1 MERKDPYMKKNNK
14 VVALLGVTALLI
26 TVMVAAAFWAFGQI
40 KISAQARKNT
50 FIAMDSANKVLS
62 ALVDAETGQRGYLL
76 TGDEAFLEPYLAA
89 KDGIDIRLEELHK
102 FNLSSE
108 AHKRLDALAPLV
120 AGKLENLANGIE
132 LRRTHRAAAALAEVR
147 GSQGKALMEAIRAE
161 MDAFIRLA
169 AAGLAQH
176 DAEFRF
182 KMRLLLGIIIA
193 SSLFILLPM
202 ISSYYYIERE
212 IQQRLKDLLLIETQD
227 LLEVQQEMNK
237 QLQQTNTTL
246 QISEEKFAV
255 TLRSIGDAV
264 LATDAEGLVTLLNPL
279 AERLTGWT
287 HAQAAGRPVED
298 VFHIIDENTR
308 QLSRSPVRETLAN
321 RVAPVMDRHTI
332 LLSRDGAECAI
343 ADSCAPIRNRDGGLV
358 GAVMVFRDVS
368 ERKEIETG
376 LEKTREALEVI
387 KKTANEAS
395 EYADSIINTVR
406 EPLISLD
413 QDLRVV
419 SASRSFYEVFK
430 VHPGETVG
438 QLIYDLGNK
447 QWDIP
452 KLRELLETIL
462 PQKATFDNYE
472 VEHDFADIGRR
483 IMLLNARQIQRASG
497 KELIIL
503 LAIEDIT
510 ARREIEDGLEKARK
524 ELASTKISEDAER
537 EYSESL
543 INTVREP
550 LIALDQDLRVV
561 SVSRSFYEFF
571 KVKPEE
577 TVGQLIYDLGNKQ
590 WDIPKLRELLET
602 ILPQKATFD
611 NYEVEHDF
619 ADVGRR
625 IMLLN
630 ARQIQR
636 ASGKERIILL
646 AIEDITA
653 RREIEDGLEKARK
666 ELASTKISEDAAREY
681 SDSIINTVREPL
693 IALDQDLRVVS
704 VSRSFYEFFKVKPE
718 ETIGQLIYDLGN
730 KQWNIPKLRELLET
744 ILPQEA
750 TFDNYEVEHD
760 FADIG
765 RRIMLL
771 NARQIQRASGK
782 ERIILLAIEDITER
796 REIEDGLEKA
806 RKELA
811 ATKISEDAAHEYSDS
826 IINTVR
832 EPLIS
837 LDQNLRVVSA
847 SRSFYEVFK
856 VNPKETVGQLIY
868 DLGNKQWNIPKLREL
883 LETILPQEATFD
895 NYEVEHDF
903 ADIGRR
909 IMLLNAR
916 QIQRASGKERIILLA
931 IEDITERREI
941 EDGLEKAR
949 KELAATKISEDAT
962 REYAESLINTVREPL
977 IAMDQDLRVVSVSRS
992 FYEFFK
998 VKPEETVG
1006 QLIYDLGN
1014 KQWDIP
1020 RLRELLET
1028 ILPQETT
1035 FDNYEVEHDFADVGR
1050 RIMLLNARQIQRASG
1065 KERIILLAIEDI
1077 TERRE
1082 FENGLEKARK
1092 ELAATKISEDAAR
1105 EYSDS
1110 IINTVREPLISLDQ
1124 DLRVVSASR
1133 SFYEVFKV
1141 NPEETVG
1148 HLIYDLGN
1156 KQWDIPKLRELLETI
1171 LPLKATF
1178 DDYEVEHDFADIGR
1192 RIMLLNA
1199 RQIQRA
1205 SGKERIILLS
1215 IEDITERRE
1224 IEDGLEKARK
1234 ELASTKIS
1242 EDAAREYSDSII
1254 NTVREPLISL
1264 DQDLRVV
1271 SASRSFYEVFKVNP
1285 KETVG
1290 QLIYDLGNKQW
1301 DIPKLRELLET
1312 ILPQETTF
1320 DNYQVEHDFTA
1331 IGRRIMLL
1339 NARQIQRASGKE
1351 RIILLSIED
1360 ITARRQFETEL
1371 RQAKEAAEVANRS
1384 KSAFLANMSHEIRTP
1399 MNAILGFSQLLRRD
1413 PEATPKQR
1421 QQIETINR
1429 SGEHLLALINDILEM
1444 AKAEA
1449 GRTTL
1454 NPSAFD
1460 LHALID
1466 DVEKMLQ
1473 QRAEDKGLRLEV
1485 QRSGDLPRSVQAD
1498 EGKLRQILLNLLS
1511 NAVKFT
1517 MKGAVILRVGAKP
1530 GVEQEFQ
1537 LTAEVEDTGPG
1548 IAPQELGR
1556 LFHPFEQAKAGKSG
1570 GTGTGLGLAISRGY
1584 ARLMGGDITVK
1595 SVPDQ
1600 GSIFSFNISLKRVS
1614 SAATA
1619 GKLQPRQVKGLK
1631 PGQPRYKVLVV
1642 DDKEDNREFL
1652 GQLLGP
1658 AGFDVLEAVN
1668 GEEALKKFEDW
1679 QPQIILM
1686 DLRMPVMD
1694 GFEAIRRIRAL
1705 PGGKEVEII
1714 AVTASI
1720 FGEINR
1726 DALGAGADALILKP
1740 FREAELFAKMG
1751 NLLGAEYVY
1760 EETGPAAIPA
1770 AGPVTGPDR
1779 APAPGLPPDL
1789 YAQLR
1794 EAAINGDFHL
1804 LLELTGRVEVLDKAL
1819 AGALRALAAKFDTQS
1834 ILNLLKQDHAPAG
1847 NTPAPQDAPPIPV
1860 KEKENVT
1867 GRNRGDVRK

>member
-1 MERKDPYMKKNNK
+1 MKNNNK
-14 VVALLGVTALLI
+14 LAVLLVGSALLAA
-26 TVMVAAAFWAFGQI
+26 VAAAGAFWTFSQI
-40 KISAQARKNT
+40 SKEADARKQT
-50 FIAMDSANKVLS
+50 FLVIDRANKVLS
-62 ALVDAETGQRGYLL
+62 DLVDAETGQRGYLL
-76 TGDEAFLEPYLAA
+76 TGDEDFLQPYIAVR
-89 KDGIDIRLEELHK
+89 DGIKGELENLRRLKLT
-102 FNLSSE
+102 SD
-108 AHKRLDALAPLV
+108 AHKHLDALAPLV
-120 AGKLENLANGIE
+120 AAKLADLSSSIE
-132 LRRTHRAAAALAEVR
+132 TRRKHGTPAALAALR
-147 GSQGKALMEAIRAE
+147 GRQAKQLMDSIRAE
-161 MDAFIRLA
+161 VSGFIGLA
-169 AAGLAQH
+169 AAGVAQH
-176 DAEFRF
+176 DEEFQRN
-182 KMRLLLGIIIA
+182 MRLLFGLIVLA
-193 SSLFILLPM
+193 SLFMLALAF
-202 ISSYYYIERE
+202 SAFYFLDKET
-212 IQQRLKDLLLIETQD
+212 QQRLKDLVHLETQR
-227 LLEVQQEMNK
+227 LLALQEDINK
-237 QLQQTNTTL
+237 RLQKANATL
-246 QISEEKFAV
+246 QISEERFSV

-264 LATDAEGLVTLLNPL
+264 MATDAEGRVTLLNPL
-279 AERLTGWT
+279 AEQLTGWT
-287 HAQAAGRPVED
+287 QAEAAGRPVEE
-298 VFHIIDENTR
+298 VFRIINEKTR
-308 QLSRSPVRETLAN
+308 LISANPVTETLEKGTM
-321 RVAPVMDRHTI
+321 PVMDAHTI
-332 LLSRDGAECAI
+332 LVARAGAERDI
-343 ADSCAPIRNRDGGLV
+343 ADSCAPIRGSDGLMV
-358 GAVMVFRDVS
+358 GAVMVFRDVT
-368 ERKEIETG
+368 EKREIETG
-376 LEKTREALEVI
+376 LEKTRKDLETI
-387 KKTANEAS
+387 KKTADESS

-430 VHPGETVG
+430 VNPKETVG
-438 QLIYDLGNK
+438 KLIYDLGNK

-472 VEHDFADIGRR
+472 VEHDFAGIGRR
-483 IMLLNARQIQRASG
+483 IMLLNARQIQRVLG
-497 KELIIL
+497 KERIIL

-510 ARREIEDGLEKARK
+510 ARREIEDGLENARK
-524 ELASTKISEDAER
+524 ELAATKISEDAAR
-537 EYSESL
+537 EYAESL

-571 KVKPEE
+571 KVNPEE

-619 ADVGRR
+619 AGIGRRIMLLNARQIQRVLGKERIILLSIEDITARREFENGLEKARKELAATKISEDATREYSDSIINTVREPLISLDQDLRVVSASRSFYEVFKVNPEETVGQLIYDLGNKQWNIPKLRELLETILPQETTFDDYEVEHDFAEIGRR

-636 ASGKERIILL
+636 AFGKERIILL
-646 AIEDITA
+646 AIEDITE

-666 ELASTKISEDAAREY
+666 ELAATKIAEDAAREY

-693 IALDQDLRVVS
+693 ISLDQDLRVVS
-704 VSRSFYEFFKVKPE
+704 ASRSFYEVFKVNPKD
-718 ETIGQLIYDLGN
+718 TVGKLIYDLGN
-730 KQWNIPKLRELLET
+730 KQWDIPKLRELLET

-782 ERIILLAIEDITER
+782 ERVILLAIEDITER

-811 ATKISEDAAHEYSDS
+811 ATKISEDAAREYSDS

-837 LDQNLRVVSA
+837 LDQDLRVVSA

-856 VNPKETVGQLIY
+856 VNPEETVGQLIY
-868 DLGNKQWNIPKLREL
+868 DLGNKQWDIPKLREL
-883 LETILPQEATFD
+883 LETILPQKATFD
-895 NYEVEHDF
+895 DYEVEHDF

-916 QIQRASGKERIILLA
+916 QIQRASGKERIILLS

-941 EDGLEKAR
+941 
-949 KELAATKISEDAT
+949 
-962 REYAESLINTVREPL
+962 
-977 IAMDQDLRVVSVSRS
+977 
-992 FYEFFK
+992 
-998 VKPEETVG
+998 
-1006 QLIYDLGN
+1006 
-1014 KQWDIP
+1014 
-1020 RLRELLET
+1020 
-1028 ILPQETT
+1028 
-1035 FDNYEVEHDFADVGR
+1035 
-1050 RIMLLNARQIQRASG
+1050 
-1065 KERIILLAIEDI
+1065 
-1077 TERRE
+1077 
-1082 FENGLEKARK
+1082 ENGLEKARK

-1148 HLIYDLGN
+1148 
-1156 KQWDIPKLRELLETI
+1156 
-1171 LPLKATF
+1171 
-1178 DDYEVEHDFADIGR
+1178 
-1192 RIMLLNA
+1192 
-1199 RQIQRA
+1199 
-1205 SGKERIILLS
+1205 
-1215 IEDITERRE
+1215 
-1224 IEDGLEKARK
+1224 
-1234 ELASTKIS
+1234 
-1242 EDAAREYSDSII
+1242 
-1254 NTVREPLISL
+1254 
-1264 DQDLRVV
+1264 
-1271 SASRSFYEVFKVNP
+1271 
-1285 KETVG
+1285 

-1312 ILPQETTF
+1312 ILPQKATF
-1320 DNYQVEHDFTA
+1320 DNYEVEHDFA
-1331 IGRRIMLL
+1331 DIGRRIMLL
-1339 NARQIQRASGKE
+1339 NARQIQRVLGKE

-1360 ITARRQFETEL
+1360 ITARRRFETEL

-1466 DVEKMLQ
+1466 DVEKMLR
-1473 QRAEDKGLRLEV
+1473 QRAEDKGLRLQV
-1485 QRSGDLPRSVQAD
+1485 QRGAELPRSVLAD

-1511 NAVKFT
+1511 NALKFT
-1517 MKGAVILRVGAKP
+1517 QKGEVTLRVRAKP
-1530 GVEQEFQ
+1530 GAGPGFR
-1537 LTAEVEDTGPG
+1537 LIAEIEDTGSG
-1548 IAPQELGR
+1548 IEPQELAR
-1556 LFHPFEQAKAGKSG
+1556 LFHPFEQAQAGRMG

-1595 SVPDQ
+1595 SLPGQ
-1600 GSIFSFNISLKRVS
+1600 GSVFSFEVAMKETS
-1614 SAATA
+1614 SAAA
-1619 GKLQPRQVKGLK
+1619 VGKVQPRQVKALK
-1631 PGQPRYKVLVV
+1631 PGQEHYKVLVV

-1652 GQLLGP
+1652 DQLLGP
-1658 AGFDVLEAVN
+1658 AGFTVRMAVN
-1668 GEEALKKFEDW
+1668 GEEAIKEFEAW
-1679 QPQIILM
+1679 LPQIILM

-1694 GFEAIRRIRAL
+1694 GYEAIRRIRAL
-1705 PGGKEVEII
+1705 KGGKDIKII

-1720 FGEINR
+1720 FGEINK

-1740 FREAELFAKMG
+1740 FREAELFEKMRT
-1751 NLLGAEYVY
+1751 LLNAEYIY
-1760 EETGPAAIPA
+1760 EGEGPAATPA
-1770 AGPVTGPDR
+1770 AE
-1779 APAPGLPPDL
+1779 AAAALKPGALAALPQEL
-1789 YAQLR
+1789 VSQLR

-1804 LLELTGRVEVLDKAL
+1804 LLELTGRVEELDKRLAGVMRAL
-1819 AGALRALAAKFDTQS
+1819 AGKFDTQR
-1834 ILNLLKQDHAPAG
+1834 ILNLLGKD
-1847 NTPAPQDAPPIPV
+1847 
-1860 KEKENVT
+1860 
-1867 GRNRGDVRK
+1867 